1 MTLESITIPPQTKQ
15 TPTHQ
20 IIMLHGWGANA
31 QDLASLA
38 PYLNL
43 PHYQFIFPNAPFP
56 YPYSPGGRA
65 WYDLRSDNMYKGLPE
80 CEEILTQWILSLEG
94 STEVP
99 LSHTILGGFSQGGAM
114 TLDVGLKLPLA
125 GLVSMGGYWHDIT
138 ASNSESND
146 ISQAPTLIMH
156 GKQDAV
162 VPLTAAIRAREVLT
176 ALGVEV
182 QYEEFD
188 AEHEINI
195 EMLGVLR
202 NFILK
207 TLPLP

>member
-1 MTLESITIPPQTKQ
+1 MTLESITIPPQTNK

-31 QDLASLA
+31 QDLATLL

-43 PHYQFIFPNAPFP
+43 SDYQFIFPNAPFL
-56 YPYSPGGRA
+56 YPYSPSGRA
-65 WYDLRSDNMYKGLPE
+65 WYDLRSENMYKGLPE
-80 CEEILTQWILSLEG
+80 GREILTQWILSLEG

-99 LSHTILGGFSQGGAM
+99 LSKTILGGFSQGGAM
-114 TLDVGLKLPLA
+114 TLDVGLKLPVA

-138 ASNSESND
+138 NSDND
-146 ISQAPTLIMH
+146 NKDFFAAPTLIMH
-156 GKQDAV
+156 GKQDSV
-162 VPLTAAIRAREVLT
+162 VPLSAAIRACEAIK

-195 EMLGVLR
+195 EMLEVLR

-207 TLPLP
+207 TLPPS